1 MVQVQEFGTSTRQEF
16 EFLHQCGKKVKI
28 KARKFW
34 SLIFTSAEVTK
45 GKLVG
50 EGATGH
56 LPSPILNAVDFQLG
70 NMVKKLKIF
79 FAEGFLTILDER

>member
-56 LPSPILNAVDFQLG
+56 LPSPILNAVEFQLG
-70 NMVKKLKIF
+70 NMEKKLKTF